1 MAKTE
6 LERIVFFGTPDF
18 AVPTLEALIE
28 SGRKPVAVVTRP
40 ARPAG
45 RGQDVSE
52 PPAAEA
58 AREHGLDVIQPESV
72 KDGEFLERVR
82 SLEPDLFVVV
92 AFGQIFPSELLEVPK
107 LGAVNLHASLLP
119 KYRGASPIQSAVA
132 AGEKKTGVTTML
144 MEEELDAGP
153 ILLQEEVEIRRSE
166 TAGELSERL
175 AKVGGRL
182 MVETLEQLATGKLKQ
197 RKQREESSSYASK
210 FSKDDG
216 RMNWALEAEELY
228 NRMRALD
235 PWPGMTA
242 NFKGR
247 PVKVLWG
254 VPMSWEKGPS
264 GFTGTYLGLR
274 QGKMAILCGGDTVF
288 GIEELQRPGKKP
300 QRAADFVNGE
310 RLRVGERF
318 A

>member
-1 MAKTE
+1 MAKTQA
-6 LERIVFFGTPDF
+6 ERIVFFGTPEF
-18 AVPTLEALIE
+18 AVPTLEALVE
-28 SGRKPVAVVTRP
+28 SGRKPVAVVTQP
-40 ARPAG
+40 PRPAG
-45 RGQDVSE
+45 RGQEVSD
-52 PPAAEA
+52 PAVAEA
-58 AREHGLDVIQPESV
+58 AREHGLDILQPERV
-72 KDGEFLERVR
+72 RDEELMERIR

-92 AFGQIFPSELLEVPK
+92 AFGQIFPAELLEVPK
-107 LGAVNLHASLLP
+107 LGSLNLHASLLP

-166 TAGELSERL
+166 TAGELSARL
-175 AKVGGRL
+175 AKVGARL
-182 MVETLEQLATGKLKQ
+182 MVETLDRLVQGKLKQ
-197 RKQREESSSYASK
+197 RKQREESASYASK

-300 QRAADFVNGE
+300 QRASDFVNGE